1 MDEARRC
8 EDLVLIREGEI
19 IAHSSPEQLLIKTGT
34 NTVEEAFL
42 KLVGGRT

>member
-19 IAHSSPEQLLIKTGT
+19 IAHSSPKDLLQKT
-34 NTVEEAFL
+34 NTGSVEQAFL
-42 KLVGGRT
+42 KLVGDTE